1 MIAEITFIS
10 VSWKLPRVA
19 VAKLDCLSPKTFK
32 DAAAVTV
39 GTRKYSLV

>member
-1 MIAEITFIS
+1 MIAEIAFIC
-10 VSWKLPRVA
+10 VSGKLPRVA

-39 GTRKYSLV
+39 ERKKI